1 MSPGAFL
8 MHFFRAESKQE
19 SSQESTQESSPEV
32 DDGDE
37 EQSQGED
44 AEQGTEEQ

>member
-19 SSQESTQESSPEV
+19 SSQESSPEV